1 MDIDVTKIAKHIKVN
16 LIIEYEFLIYFKNVT
31 GVSN

>member
-1 MDIDVTKIAKHIKVN
+1 MDIDVTKIAKHKVN